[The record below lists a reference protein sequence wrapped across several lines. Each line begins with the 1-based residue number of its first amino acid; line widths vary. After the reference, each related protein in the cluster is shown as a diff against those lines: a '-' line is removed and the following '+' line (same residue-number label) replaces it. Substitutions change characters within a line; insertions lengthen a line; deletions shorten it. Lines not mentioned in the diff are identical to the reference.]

1 MREMGKLSGVE
12 IEPEKQ
18 TQLLDASVSMAGVVG
33 GGVPGGTYIDPPLTR
48 LTFLTS
54 YESPIAG
61 GFDAVWLLVCEPPED
76 TPGIPP
82 LARIDR
88 IWTTSFAGVAPM
100 LAQES
105 KAQGVAIE
113 NLDTVPG
120 LASAVA
126 AAAGR
131 G

>member
-18 TQLLDASVSMAGVVG
+18 TQLLNASVSMAGVVG
-33 GGVPGGTYIDPPLTR
+33 GGVPGGTYIGPPFGLTDVSHIIP
-48 LTFLTS
+48 T
-54 YESPIAG
+54 AG

-88 IWTTSFAGVAPM
+88 IWTTSFTGVAPM

-105 KAQGVAIE
+105 KSQGVAIE